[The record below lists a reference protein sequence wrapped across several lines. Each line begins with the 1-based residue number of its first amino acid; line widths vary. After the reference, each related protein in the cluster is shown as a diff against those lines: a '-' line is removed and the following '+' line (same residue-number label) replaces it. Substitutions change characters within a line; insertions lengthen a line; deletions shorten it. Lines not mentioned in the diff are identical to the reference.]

1 MASLG
6 CHQFAMIHDDFG
18 VPVSWADKLW
28 DVVREAFRDQYAGN
42 LMAALKD
49 QWGLSLEPL
58 EQRGW
63 DINEVLTAQFA
74 FK

>member
-1 MASLG
+1 MN
-6 CHQFAMIHDDFG
+6 
-18 VPVSWADKLW
+18 WADKLW

-49 QWGLSLEPL
+49 QWGLSLDPL

-63 DINEVLTAQFA
+63 DVNEVLAAQFA